1 MSMFHKLLSFIAQ
14 APPPPKP
21 PYEWKPFL
29 RPMPVWGDNAW
40 PWLLI
45 PLCVGVAI
53 VYKSIKCRSMKQVP
67 KEAFVLTIWIL
78 AGMAIAAVVLAL
90 IVEGMERANT

>member
-1 MSMFHKLLSFIAQ
+1 MSMVHALLSLIAQ
-14 APPPPKP
+14 TPAPARP
-21 PYEWKPFL
+21 PYDWKPFL
-29 RPMPVWGDNAW
+29 RPMPAWSDSAW
-40 PWLLI
+40 PWLLV

-67 KEAFVLTIWIL
+67 KEAFVLTVWIL
-78 AGMAIAAVVLAL
+78 VGMAVAATVLAL